1 MKYRDLIQFE
11 PIDTA
16 IQLLHAEDKARAA
29 GLVQTYVISD
39 EMAERLT
46 GLVFPQL
53 QLDEP
58 ADNKGLLVV
67 GNYGTGKSHL
77 MSAISAVAEHADL
90 QSALRH
96 PLVRQA
102 ASRIAGRFQVVRT
115 EIGSTE
121 MSLRGILTGE
131 LEQRLAGLGVDYTFP
146 PADAIPNNKVAFE
159 AMMAAFHQRYPDHGL
174 LLVVD
179 ELLDYLRSRK
189 DHEIILDLSF
199 LREIGEVCRDLR
211 FRVIAGVQETL
222 FDNPRFSFVADTLRR
237 VKDRFEQVLIARRDV
252 KYVVGERLLRKTTD
266 QEAAIREHLTP
277 FARFYGNMG
286 PRMDEFVRLFPV
298 HPDYV
303 DVFDRISVVEK
314 REVLRTLSRA
324 MAGLLDQD
332 LPDDQ
337 PGLIAFDSYWRTLRD
352 NAAYRAIPDVRQ
364 VLDCSTTL
372 EGLLDIGYPAGN
384 NKAFARRIIHGLSV
398 YRLAVGDIESPVGL
412 TAEAL
417 RDSLCLYDPLVAE
430 LGGDPA
436 EDLRGE
442 VETAL
447 RLITR
452 TVHGQF
458 LSASEY
464 DESGRPAGQFYLDIH
479 KVVDHRARIEERAA
493 SLDSDELDRYYFQA
507 LKRVLE
513 CSDQTHVPHFPI
525 WQHELE
531 WRERRASRLGYL
543 FFGAPNERSTAQ
555 PPREFYLYFLQPY
568 SPPPFVDEKRPDEVF
583 FRLTGADE
591 AFERALR
598 RYGAAVELASV
609 HSAKDR
615 QTYEGLAGDHL
626 RELVHWLQEQM
637 GVAWQVTYQGQSRPL
652 WEWAKQSAASGP
664 RANVRD
670 AVNAAGAACLAGH
683 FADRAP
689 EYPHFSVLITGANRA
704 QAAQDALRWMR
715 GAVRSQQAAAVLDA
729 LELLDGDRLD
739 PQRSR
744 YAKWVLEQIG
754 KKGQGQVLNRS
765 ELIQE
770 VQGVEYLAPDR
781 FRLEPEWV
789 VVVLAALVYNGDL
802 ALALPGKKLDSTALD
817 ALVATP
823 IADLVS
829 FKHVERPV
837 GADVPLLRRLFEL
850 LGLPPGNAEIVVT
863 AGKEEPVQQLQQAA
877 AEAVKRL
884 VLAAQQVQG
893 GLPFWGQ
900 SLLSDPQRQ
909 SYRAQLEATKAFLE
923 SLQPYNTPGKLKG
936 LRFDPARLAEQKS
949 GLATLQEVTALGE
962 LIADLGVEANYL
974 AQAELA
980 LPPDH
985 PWLARLR
992 EVRQQVLA
1000 AVADPAKRSAPG
1012 FRPAIRQQLS
1022 GLKAEYVAEYTA
1034 LHARARLGAS
1044 EHRRQQALMKDARLE
1059 RLRKLAAID
1068 LLPAGQLA
1076 EYEATLK
1083 GLKECTLLT
1092 QHELA
1097 GRAICPFCGYK
1108 PASEPV
1114 DRRVSIVLKEL
1125 EEGLGR
1131 MLEEWTKTLLANLQG
1146 QATAGNLSLL
1156 SPAARQAVEAFLAGG
1171 QLPAELSPEFI
1182 AAVRELLSGLSKVT
1196 IKVEALCAALLPG
1209 GSPASPAQL
1218 RQRFEA
1224 LLAQVT
1230 RGKDPGKVRIAL
1242 E

>member
-11 PIDTA
+11 PIETA
-16 IQLLHAEDKARAA
+16 IQLLHADEKQRA
-29 GLVQTYVISD
+29 GDLVRTYVISE
-39 EMAERLT
+39 EMAERLVD
-46 GLVFPQL
+46 LVFCQL
-53 QLDEP
+53 QFEQP

-90 QSALRH
+90 AQCLRN
-96 PLVRQA
+96 PAVA
-102 ASRIAGRFQVVRT
+102 AAARAIAGKFQVVRT
-115 EIGSTE
+115 EIGSTQ
-121 MSLRGILTGE
+121 MTLRGILTAE
-131 LEQRLAGLGVDYTFP
+131 LERHLARLGVDYAFP
-146 PADAIPNNKVAFE
+146 AADAIPNNKVAFE

-179 ELLDYLRSRK
+179 ELLDYLGSRK

-211 FRVIAGVQETL
+211 FRLIAGVQETL

-237 VKDRFEQVLIARRDV
+237 VKDRFEQVLIARRDI
-252 KYVVGERLLRKTTD
+252 KYVVAERLLHKRAD
-266 QEAAIREHLTP
+266 QEATIREHLSR
-277 FARFYGNMG
+277 FARFYGTMSA
-286 PRMDEFVRLFPV
+286 RLDEFVRLFPV

-303 DVFDRISVVEK
+303 DVFERISVVEK

-324 MAGLLDQD
+324 MANLLDRD
-332 LPDDQ
+332 VPEDQ

-352 NAAYRAIPDVRQ
+352 NTSFRAIPDVRQ
-364 VLDCSTTL
+364 VLDCSNIL
-372 EGLLDIGYPAGN
+372 EGLVDIGYPAGK
-384 NKAFARRIIHGLSV
+384 NKEFARRIVHGLSV

-417 RDSLCLYDPLVAE
+417 RDSLCLFDPLVAE

-458 LSASEY
+458 LSATEY
-464 DESGRPAGQFYLDIH
+464 DKSGRPSGQFYLDIH
-479 KVVDHRARIEERAA
+479 KVVDHRARIEERAM
-493 SLDSDELDRYYFQA
+493 SLENDELDRCYFQA

-513 CSDQTHVPHFPI
+513 CADETAVPRYSI
-525 WQHELE
+525 WEHELE
-531 WRERRASRLGYL
+531 WQERRASRLGWL
-543 FFGAPNERSTAQ
+543 FFGAPNERSTAR

-568 SPPPFVDEKRPDEVF
+568 DPPPFDDENKPDEVF

-598 RYGAAVELASV
+598 RYGAALALGAIS
-609 HSAKDR
+609 SGKDKA
-615 QTYEGLAGDHL
+615 TYEGLAGDHL
-626 RELVHWLQEQM
+626 RELVRWLQEHLST
-637 GVAWQVTYQGQSRPL
+637 AWQVTYQGQTRGL
-652 WEWAKQSAASGP
+652 LEWATPATGGGQ
-664 RANVRD
+664 ANMRD
-670 AVNAAGAACLAGH
+670 VVNAVGSACLARH

-689 EYPHFSVLITGANRA
+689 EYPRFSLLITNANRP
-704 QAAQDALRWMR
+704 QAAQDALRWLR
-715 GAVRSQQAAAVLDA
+715 GAIKSQQATAVLDA

-744 YAKWVLEQIG
+744 YARWILEQVG
-754 KKGQGQVLNRS
+754 KKGQGQVVNRA

-789 VVVLAALVYNGDL
+789 VVVLAALVYSGDL
-802 ALALPGKKLDSTALD
+802 ALAIPGKKLDASTLD
-817 ALVATP
+817 LLVTTP
-823 IADLVS
+823 VAELADFKHIERPTGADLS
-829 FKHVERPV
+829 
-837 GADVPLLRRLFEL
+837 LLRRLYEL
-850 LGLPPGNAEIVVT
+850 LGLAPGLADLMVP
-863 AGKEEPVQQLQQAA
+863 GKEEPVQQLQQAI

-884 VLAAQQVQG
+884 VLAAQQVQS

-909 SYRAQLEATKAFLE
+909 AYRSQLDGTKVFLE
-923 SLQPYNTPGKLKG
+923 RLQAYNTAGKLKG
-936 LRFDPARLAEQKS
+936 LRCDEATLAAQRS
-949 GLATLQEVTALGE
+949 GLALLQEVSTLGE
-962 LIADLGVEANYL
+962 LIADLGPEANYL
-974 AQAELA
+974 TQAELA

-985 PWLARLR
+985 EWLGRLR
-992 EVRQQVLA
+992 QVRQQVLSE
-1000 AVADPAKRSAPG
+1000 VGDPARRSGPG
-1012 FRPAIRQQLS
+1012 FRSGLRQKLS
-1022 GLKAEYVAEYTA
+1022 GLKAEYIAEYMA

-1044 EHRRQQALMKDARLE
+1044 EHKRQQALMKDDRLE
-1059 RLRKLAAID
+1059 QLRRLSTIE

-1076 EYEATLK
+1076 GFEARLR

-1097 GRAICPFCGYK
+1097 NRATCPFCSYT
-1108 PASEPV
+1108 PASEPL

-1125 EEGLGR
+1125 EEGLGK
-1131 MLEEWTKTLLANLQG
+1131 MLGEWTKTLRINLQG
-1146 QATAGNLSLL
+1146 QAMPDNLSLL
-1156 SPAARQAVEAFLAGG
+1156 KPAPRKAVEAFLAGG
-1171 QLPAELSPEFI
+1171 QLPADLSAEFI
-1182 AAVRELLSGLSKVT
+1182 AAVRELLAGLSKVT
-1196 IKVEALCAALLPG
+1196 VKVEVLCAALLPG
-1209 GSPASPAQL
+1209 GSPASPAEL
-1218 RQRFEA
+1218 RQRFDA
-1224 LLAQVT
+1224 LLARAT
-1230 RGKDPGKVRIAL
+1230 RGKDPGKVRIVL